1 MRRKEEEN
9 MKKNGFLSPR
19 AQKNVSLT
27 ARYIIA
33 LLVTIVMI
41 FPLFWM
47 LSTSLKTEE
56 EVMSAKLVFW
66 PAVPQFSNYQY
77 PFQRA
82 PFMRYVLN
90 TAVVTAMQMG
100 SELLLGILAAYAFS
114 KGRFH
119 GKHFLFLVVLGAMMI
134 PIQVTFIP
142 LYITISRAG
151 WMNTYWGVWIAGCV
165 SSYTIFLLRQSFMTV
180 DDSYIEAARVDG
192 MGKLG
197 AIFRIMVPM
206 CKPTVITVG
215 LTAFMGGWNNYF
227 WPKVIIKNQSM
238 YVLTVGVQRLK
249 QSYSNEATSNYH
261 QIMAGVLLSI
271 IPVFIVFAI
280 FQKHMLSGFTKA
292 AMK

>member
-1 MRRKEEEN
+1 M
-9 MKKNGFLSPR
+9 
-19 AQKNVSLT
+19 KNVNEVKPRSRLNPGLA
-27 ARYIIA
+27 ARYAACI
-33 LLVTIVMI
+33 LVTIVMV

-47 LSTSLKTEE
+47 LSTAVKTEQE
-56 EVMSAKLVFW
+56 SMSAMLILW
-66 PAVPQFSNYQY
+66 PKEIQWENFAYAFNKV
-77 PFQRA
+77 
-82 PFMRYVLN
+82 PFMRFMLN
-90 TAVVTAMQMG
+90 TAIVTAMTMT
-100 SELLLGILAAYAFS
+100 SELLLGILAAYGFA

-119 GKHFLFLVVLGAMMI
+119 GQHFLFIVVLGAMMI

-142 LYITISRAG
+142 LYIVLARMG
-151 WMNTYWGVWIAGCV
+151 MMNTYWGIWIAGCV

-180 DDSYIEAARVDG
+180 DNSYLEAARVDG

-197 AIFRIMVPM
+197 TIFKIMVPM

-227 WPKVIIKNQSM
+227 WPKIIIKTENM
-238 YVLTVGVQRLK
+238 YVLTVGITRLK
-249 QSYSNEATSNYH
+249 AAYGNDATANYH
-261 QIMAGVLLSI
+261 QIMAGVLLSV

>member
-1 MRRKEEEN
+1 
-9 MKKNGFLSPR
+9 MKNLEKSPKR
-19 AQKNVSLT
+19 VQWGVVVRCVFAF
-27 ARYIIA
+27 I
-33 LLVTIVMI
+33 VTIVMV
-41 FPLFWM
+41 FPIFWM

-56 EVMSAKLVFW
+56 EVMSSTLVFW
-66 PAVPQFSNYQY
+66 PSVPQFQNYLY
-77 PFQRA
+77 PFEKV
-82 PFMRYVLN
+82 PFMRYMLN
-90 TAVVTAMQMG
+90 TAVVTAMQMI
-100 SELLLGILAAYAFS
+100 SELVLGILAAYAFS

-119 GKHFLFLVVLGAMMI
+119 GKHFLFIVVLGAMMI

-142 LYITISRAG
+142 LYIVIARVG
-151 WMNTYWGVWIAGCV
+151 WMNSYWGVWIAGCV

-206 CKPTVITVG
+206 CKPTVITVA
-215 LTAFMGGWNNYF
+215 LTSFMGGWNNYF
-227 WPKVIIKNQSM
+227 WPKVIIKAQNM

-249 QSYSNEATSNYH
+249 TSYGNEATSNYH
-261 QIMAGVLLSI
+261 QIMAGVLVSI